1 MTAHT
6 KTFGQYV
13 KDLSE
18 EELIE
23 KYHNTSN
30 DEVLFEWVVKEL
42 RFRGWRVD
50 KHFKDR
56 GIKARNTHSPYYG
69 HIAIEVELT
78 QAKVAGSII
87 DELKGN

>member
-50 KHFKDR
+50 KHS
-56 GIKARNTHSPYYG
+56 IQISN
-69 HIAIEVELT
+69 IEHRSMT
-78 QAKVAGSII
+78 
-87 DELKGN
+87 